1 MEQVTIIIPV
11 RNEEFFLK
19 RCLDSVLK
27 FEIPKNTEI
36 KIFIIDGISN
46 DNTLIIAKEYAS
58 KCGIVTVLRNQ
69 KVIQATAINIGLK
82 KSKGNWIMRLD
93 AHSEYPSNYL
103 VLCLESALSSGADN
117 TGGVFITEAG
127 GPGYQAQIVQAL
139 TTHKFGVG
147 DSAFRT
153 GDKEGWADTV
163 PYGFYRRK
171 LFDQIGWL
179 DERLVR
185 AQDYEFNRRIIAAGG
200 RIFRNPDIQIHYFN
214 QSSLSAFYRKQ
225 FFKEAPYNA
234 YMWYLAPYSFAWR
247 HVITGIFSIGFLGG
261 VTLGYFWPRLIGI
274 PFLAVMVVYIVLAI
288 LASIQQAIRYKDPR
302 HIFTLPVSFLLYH
315 FIHGLGILTGIFRLA
330 TFTAPVQQIKEPW
343 PGAGF
348 YRVHIQRNVLK
359 NNPKELKR
367 DA

>member
-1 MEQVTIIIPV
+1 MIIVSILIPV
-11 RNEEFFLK
+11 RNEERFLRK
-19 RCLDSVLK
+19 CLESVLR
-27 FEIPKNTEI
+27 FSLPDNINYEVLIL
-36 KIFIIDGISN
+36 DGLSK
-46 DNTLIIAKEYAS
+46 DGTRIIAKSFSRQHSNIRVYLNH
-58 KCGIVTVLRNQ
+58 GITQ
-69 KVIQATAINIGLK
+69 SSAINLGLR
-82 KSKGNWIMRLD
+82 KSFGEWILRLD
-93 AHSEYPSNYL
+93 AHAEYPSNYL
-103 VLCLESALSSGADN
+103 SLCFKTALRSQADN
-117 TGGVFITEAG
+117 VGGIFITKAG
-127 GPGYQAQIVQAL
+127 GPNYSAQLVQAL

-147 DSAFRT
+147 DSGFRAEA
-153 GDKEGWADTV
+153 KEDWADTV

-185 AQDYEFNRRIIAAGG
+185 AQDYEFNRRLILAGG
-200 RIFRNPDIQIHYFN
+200 RILRNPDIQVHYFN
-214 QSSLSAFYRKQ
+214 QATLHAFLAKQ

-315 FIHGLGILTGIFRLA
+315 FIHGLGILTGILRLA

-359 NNPKELKR
+359 NNPKEQKR